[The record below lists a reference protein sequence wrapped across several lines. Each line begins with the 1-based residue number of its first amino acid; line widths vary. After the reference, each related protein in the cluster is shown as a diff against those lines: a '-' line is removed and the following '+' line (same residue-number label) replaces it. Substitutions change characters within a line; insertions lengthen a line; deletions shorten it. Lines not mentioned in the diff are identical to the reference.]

1 MRQCT
6 PGSRHWRLGLATST
20 LSLLGSVSSEDRDLV
35 SFLLDRRLDSDSI
48 VRRAIL
54 RECLVLNVTLVGHW
68 LNFYPALPA
77 FTRTD
82 DVAYQLTSTAH
93 LGEPRLCLRECVE
106 RQSIRTRDAEVVTLE
121 YQARRSLTAKT
132 IMPRCQTG
140 NSSGREP
147 SIGHLAGSISP
158 GSILKVEMSLC
169 LLLPSTSVLLC
180 KYLARALAAAF
191 IRKRQTVTR
200 L

>member
-68 LNFYPALPA
+68 LKFYPALPA

-93 LGEPRLCLRECVE
+93 LGEPRLCLRDV
-106 RQSIRTRDAEVVTLE
+106 
-121 YQARRSLTAKT
+121 
-132 IMPRCQTG
+132 
-140 NSSGREP
+140 
-147 SIGHLAGSISP
+147 
-158 GSILKVEMSLC
+158 
-169 LLLPSTSVLLC
+169 
-180 KYLARALAAAF
+180 
-191 IRKRQTVTR
+191 
-200 L
+200 